1 MASRGDMIKR
11 ARARVD
17 ARREARNRANI
28 RDEARATY
36 GRNLGKRRFAP
47 TEPSVGSGGDKLLEI
62 ISGAGGDLKRTG
74 ENIADKTGEGI
85 MGVYDAGAKFVKSLM
100 SNIDRSAQN
109 REILGDAYTDDL
121 RKSMMTDD
129 DLDFYNKYV
138 GLADLA
144 SDNQERDRLMGI
156 ANTAMQNAQITNRI
170 NYALGQPEFGFE
182 TTAPAG
188 VANIDYSTL
197 VDRMVGGTD
206 DSVGLEGTAIG
217 KAFLADAY
225 KEADKETGGSLIS
238 DAIMN
243 YRDPIMDMVA
253 PTGTGQSMV
262 ADLNPRTPP
271 LSESELMNV
280 SEQNLIPTY
289 DYNTYGDPM
298 DNILSGEPG
307 SGTGSLLLQS
317 MYPGYRDFADT
328 DRAQKYGLE
337 DMNEFELMQFGYK
350 NPTLANLFGFNPNYE
365 FE

>member
-62 ISGAGGDLKRTG
+62 IRGAGGDLKRTG

-85 MGVYDAGAKFVKSLM
+85 MGVYDAGAKFIKSLM
-100 SNIDRSAQN
+100 SNVDRSKQN

-144 SDNQERDRLMGI
+144 SDNQERERLMGI

-197 VDRMVGGTD
+197 ADRMVGGTD
-206 DSVGLEGTAIG
+206 ASTGLEGSAVG
-217 KAFLADAY
+217 KEFLKRAY
-225 KEADKETGGSLIS
+225 EAQTGESGDSMLGNALINVVRGQDENGKPLWKESW
-238 DAIMN
+238 
-243 YRDPIMDMVA
+243 R
-253 PTGTGQSMV
+253 
-262 ADLNPRTPP
+262 
-271 LSESELMNV
+271 
-280 SEQNLIPTY
+280 
-289 DYNTYGDPM
+289 
-298 DNILSGEPG
+298 
-307 SGTGSLLLQS
+307 
-317 MYPGYRDFADT
+317 
-328 DRAQKYGLE
+328 
-337 DMNEFELMQFGYK
+337 
-350 NPTLANLFGFNPNYE
+350 
-365 FE
+365 

>member
-138 GLADLA
+138 ELADLA

-197 VDRMVGGTD
+197 ADRMVGGTD
-206 DSVGLEGTAIG
+206 DSVGLEGSAVG
-217 KAFLADAY
+217 KEFLKRAY
-225 KEADKETGGSLIS
+225 EAQTGESGDSMLGN
-238 DAIMN
+238 ALKN
-243 YRDPIMDMVA
+243 YGQRDVLLD
-253 PTGTGQSMV
+253 
-262 ADLNPRTPP
+262 
-271 LSESELMNV
+271 MNV
-280 SEQNLIPTY
+280 PYKDEFMDQFDIAEALT
-289 DYNTYGDPM
+289 PM
-298 DNILSGEPG
+298 QKY
-307 SGTGSLLLQS
+307 LLQS
-317 MYPGYRDFADT
+317 KAQGKGGYEPDSEQAMIDAGFDMDYIGPLTQMKIFRYP
-328 DRAQKYGLE
+328 
-337 DMNEFELMQFGYK
+337 
-350 NPTLANLFGFNPNYE
+350 
-365 FE
+365 

>member
-11 ARARVD
+11 ARRRVD
-17 ARREARNRANI
+17 ARRDARRADI
-28 RDEARATY
+28 RDQARATY
-36 GRNLGKRRFAP
+36 GRDLGKRKFAP
-47 TEPSVGSGGDKLLEI
+47 TEPNVGSGGDRLLEI
-62 ISGAGGDLKRTG
+62 IRGAGGDLKRTG

-144 SDNQERDRLMGI
+144 SDNQERERLMGI

-188 VANIDYSTL
+188 IANIDYSTL
-197 VDRMVGGTD
+197 ADRMVGGTD
-206 DSVGLEGTAIG
+206 DSVGLQGTAAG
-217 KAFLADAY
+217 KEFLKRASKAVNEE
-225 KEADKETGGSLIS
+225 KGGNLIS

-243 YRDPIMDMVA
+243 YRDPIRDMVA
-253 PTGTGQSMV
+253 P
-262 ADLNPRTPP
+262 RTPP
-271 LSESELMNV
+271 VSQSELMNV
-280 SEQNLIPTY
+280 SEQNLMPTY
-289 DYNTYGDPM
+289 DYDTYGDPM
-298 DNILSGEPG
+298 DNILYGEPG

-328 DRAQKYGLE
+328 DEAQKYGLE
-337 DMNEFELMQFGYK
+337 NMNERELMQFGYT
-350 NPTLANLFGFNPNYE
+350 NPPIASMFGFNPENYPDYGNY
-365 FE
+365 